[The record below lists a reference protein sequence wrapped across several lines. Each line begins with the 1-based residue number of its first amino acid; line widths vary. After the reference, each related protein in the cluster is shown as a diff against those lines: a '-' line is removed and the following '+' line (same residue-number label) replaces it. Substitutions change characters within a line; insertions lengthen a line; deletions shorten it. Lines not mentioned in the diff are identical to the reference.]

1 MKWEFQ
7 SEVAAIEVYDKVEV
21 KVGSRSIIVEQG
33 DLDDLIEALS
43 EMRNLA
49 ANGRAVMNIGSA

>member
-7 SEVAAIEVYDKVEV
+7 GDDAIDPHDKLEV
-21 KVGSRSIIVEQG
+21 KVGSVSIIVEQSE
-33 DLDDLIEALS
+33 LDDLIEALS

-49 ANGRAVMNIGSA
+49 ADGRAVMNIGSA